1 MASLG
6 LTARM
11 HLGNPSFTGTPTHE
25 GGGCPGQPLGHPE
38 AEPLA
43 SHAWEGVVHPPVAG
57 EQLRMWSNL
66 PPYMCLSCKEVNE
79 RK

>member
-1 MASLG
+1 MLDLAKRITDSPSQPLGGAMASLG

-43 SHAWEGVVHPPVAG
+43 SHAWEGVVHLPMVS
-57 EQLRMWSNL
+57 EQL
-66 PPYMCLSCKEVNE
+66 EF
-79 RK
+79 

>member
-43 SHAWEGVVHPPVAG
+43 SHAWEGVVHLPVVS
-57 EQLRMWSNL
+57 EQLKSSRQAAPYMWSVLN
-66 PPYMCLSCKEVNE
+66 KFV
-79 RK
+79 KKK